1 MLDVHPEDITLLA
14 TEEDADRIIKHIRDD
29 DEFEVAP
36 RMKTIIVD
44 DAEKEVKVGPEYY
57 EDAEN
62 EQTKESWCQFP
73 KGVRE
78 HLLPLLK
85 ASYLCTAQGSRKEFM
100 NIVRQRIKNANMRK
114 DPTYENY
121 LKALN
126 AFV

>member
-62 EQTKESWCQFP
+62 E
-73 KGVRE
+73 
-78 HLLPLLK
+78 
-85 ASYLCTAQGSRKEFM
+85 
-100 NIVRQRIKNANMRK
+100 
-114 DPTYENY
+114 
-121 LKALN
+121 
-126 AFV
+126 